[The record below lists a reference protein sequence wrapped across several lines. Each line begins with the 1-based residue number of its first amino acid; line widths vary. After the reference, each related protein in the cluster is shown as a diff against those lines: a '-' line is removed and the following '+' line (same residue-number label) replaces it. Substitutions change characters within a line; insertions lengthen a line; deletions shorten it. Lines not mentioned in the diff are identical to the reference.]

1 MKRIATHFEM
11 ENKREELQQS
21 IVEGENI
28 CTYSVQYDDG
38 RGVYV
43 NDMFCGELS
52 ECEEFV
58 RYEAKNC
65 HESIVGI
72 ALISLDKNLCEDTTL
87 EFFPVEG

>member
-21 IVEGENI
+21 IAEGENI
-28 CTYSVQYDDG
+28 YTYSVQYDDG
-38 RGVYV
+38 CGVYV
-43 NDMFCGELS
+43 NDMFCGELR
-52 ECEEFV
+52 ECEAFV
-58 RYEAKNC
+58 CREAKNC

-87 EFFPVEG
+87 KFFPVEG